1 MVVQGIEY
9 GLDVG
14 QGHDLAREPTTAI
27 IPGQGQIQVMPVST
41 GQDAIGVWPVE
52 RSPVLA
58 AWPSFRDKYCGKSGM
73 MNFLH
78 KSRQQ

>member
-27 IPGQGQIQVMPVST
+27 IPGQGQIQVMPVSA
-41 GQDAIGVWPVE
+41 GQDAIGD
-52 RSPVLA
+52 LA
-58 AWPSFRDKYCGKSGM
+58 GGALASFGSLPKLQGQILGDVRHDEFPS
-73 MNFLH
+73 
-78 KSRQQ
+78 